1 MKLLITGAAGQVGQA
16 LQAKAKRQGLSFQEV
31 TRQQL
36 DISSPEE
43 VERVVTET
51 KATVIINA
59 AAFTAVDLAEE
70 EEDAAYRVNR
80 DGPKTLADIAVLH
93 DIPLLHISTDFV
105 FDGRK
110 DSAYEE
116 ADACNPLSIY
126 GKSKWEG
133 ETAITKVH
141 SKHIILRTAW
151 VFGGEKNFV
160 FTMRR
165 LAKERSQISV
175 VNDQRGG
182 PTSAQSIAEALLTI
196 ATHIDDPDFR
206 DWGIYHFSGSPS
218 VSWYEF
224 ASAILENDPT
234 TEVLPI
240 PTTAYPTPATRPQNS
255 VLDCSKIKSVFG
267 IDQPDWRQE
276 L

>member
-1 MKLLITGAAGQVGQA
+1 MKLLITGAAGQVGEA
-16 LQAKAKRQGLSFQEV
+16 LQTAAEERGLSFSAM

-36 DISSPEE
+36 DISSRAD

-51 KATVIINA
+51 GATLIINA
-59 AAFTAVDLAEE
+59 AAYTAVDLAEE
-70 EEDAAYRVNR
+70 DADAAYTVNR
-80 DGPKTLADIAVLH
+80 DGPKTLADVAAKEN
-93 DIPLLHISTDFV
+93 IPLLHISTDFV
-105 FDGRK
+105 FDGEK
-110 DSAYEE
+110 TGAYLET
-116 ADACNPLSIY
+116 DPCNPLSVY

-133 ETAITKVH
+133 EKAITDVLSRH
-141 SKHIILRTAW
+141 VILRTAW

-160 FTMRR
+160 STMRR
-165 LAKERSQISV
+165 LAKERSQVSV

-196 ATHIDDPDFR
+196 AFHVDDPEFCN
-206 DWGIYHFSGSPS
+206 WGIYHFAGSPS

-224 ASAILENDPT
+224 ASAILEGDPT

-240 PTTAYPTPATRPQNS
+240 PTTDYPTPATRPQNS
-255 VLDCSKIKSVFG
+255 VLNCSKIKSVFG

>member
-1 MKLLITGAAGQVGQA
+1 MKLLITGAAGQVGKA
-16 LQAKAKRQGLSFQEV
+16 LRAEAEKRGIAFVAV

-36 DISSPEE
+36 DISSPAD
-43 VERVVTET
+43 VERMVSET
-51 KATVIINA
+51 GATVIINA
-59 AAFTAVDLAEE
+59 AAYTAVDLAEQE
-70 EEDAAYRVNR
+70 EEQAYRVNR
-80 DGPKTLADIAVLH
+80 DGPKALADIAAQK

-110 DSAYEE
+110 ESAYQETNT
-116 ADACNPLSIY
+116 CNPLSVY
-126 GKSKWEG
+126 GKSKHEG
-133 ETAITKVH
+133 EDAVRDTH
-141 SKHIILRTAW
+141 NKHIILRTAW

-160 FTMRR
+160 STMRR
-165 LAKERSQISV
+165 LAKDRAQISV

-182 PTSAQSIAEALLTI
+182 PTSAQSIARALLTI
-196 ATHIDDPDFR
+196 AAKIGEEKFT
-206 DWGIYHFSGSPS
+206 DWGIYHFAGSPS

-224 ASAILENDPT
+224 ASAILADDPT

-240 PTTAYPTPATRPQNS
+240 PTKDYPTPATRPQNS

-267 IDQPDWRQE
+267 IEQPDWQQE

>member
-16 LQAKAKRQGLSFQEV
+16 LQAEAEKRGIAFVAV

-36 DISSPEE
+36 DISSPADA
-43 VERVVTET
+43 ERMVAET
-51 KATVIINA
+51 GATVIINA
-59 AAFTAVDLAEE
+59 AAYTAVDLAEQE
-70 EEDAAYRVNR
+70 EEQAYRVNR
-80 DGPKTLADIAVLH
+80 DGPKTLANIAAQK

-105 FDGRK
+105 FDGRQE
-110 DSAYEE
+110 SAYQET
-116 ADACNPLSIY
+116 DACNPLSVY
-126 GKSKWEG
+126 GKSKHEG
-133 ETAITKVH
+133 EEAIRDAH
-141 SKHIILRTAW
+141 NKHIILRTAW

-160 FTMRR
+160 STMRR
-165 LAKERSQISV
+165 LAKDREEISV

-182 PTSAQSIAEALLTI
+182 PTSAQSIAGALLTI
-196 ATHIDDPDFR
+196 ATKIEDTKFT
-206 DWGIYHFSGSPS
+206 DWGIYHFAGSPS

-224 ASAILENDPT
+224 ASAILAGDPT

-240 PTTAYPTPATRPQNS
+240 PTKDYPTPATRPQNS

-267 IDQPDWRQE
+267 IEQPDWQQE